1 MAEEKGVWRTVAGRR
16 IFIRDGE
23 SLSESMKRSGKFK
36 GKLSQTK
43 TLKKN
48 DPIKDF
54 NNDVDKKIE
63 ELSKGPD
70 AYKKLGEY
78 ANELRHIRNKDI
90 EDNDMY
96 EAYTRAY
103 DRVIDKKDELDKA
116 KTTSKDDSYA
126 YTKNWSKEDAEKY
139 IASQLKNNEGH
150 DSVLLEKDGHYD
162 VAKNWKEAEDA
173 IKNHGWKHEKEDV
186 DKIRRMAGLD
196 KNNSEEKMAAIKEA
210 YEKQQSFKDTTYEVM
225 EKDGKYKV
233 VGGNNNG
240 SDDPGSWRSKKRDL
254 LERGYKELP
263 DSDYKEFMNSVK
275 EKKYDNGRTEKV
287 YDPKKEKKPAYGRK
301 AVKLDDLQKEVAEF
315 SKDLD
320 QDKWAKQMREDYVKQ
335 VYYSHARE
343 LNPVPH
349 KGADGKEYVYGND
362 DMNEYRIETSY
373 LSSALRGDLAGWYN
387 NATRVNSRAPREWQL
402 KVDKLVKDKFVN
414 TYGTWEDYQASKKKK
429 K

>member
-43 TLKKN
+43 TLKKDSLN
-48 DPIKDF
+48 KDEKDF
-54 NNDVDKKIE
+54 KERFGK
-63 ELSKGPD
+63 
-70 AYKKLGEY
+70 AYSDEDLNKQIDRLKKLKEEGK
-78 ANELRHIRNKDI
+78 ATKGNESALKAL
-90 EDNDMY
+90 ESEKND
-96 EAYTRAY
+96 RA
-103 DRVIDKKDELDKA
+103 R
-116 KTTSKDDSYA
+116 SK
-126 YTKNWSKEDAEKY
+126 
-139 IASQLKNNEGH
+139 
-150 DSVLLEKDGHYD
+150 
-162 VAKNWKEAEDA
+162 
-173 IKNHGWKHEKEDV
+173 
-186 DKIRRMAGLD
+186 
-196 KNNSEEKMAAIKEA
+196 EEKMAAIKEA

-240 SDDPGSWRSKKRDL
+240 SDDPGSWHSKKRDL

-263 DSDYKEFMNSVK
+263 DSDYKEFMSSVK

-362 DMNEYRIETSY
+362 DLNEYRIETSY
-373 LSSALRGDLAGWYN
+373 LSSALQGDLAGWYN